1 MAVLPAAAAAA
12 YRAAAQVGARPGATA
27 AAADS
32 VGAGSF
38 SNFLSDA
45 LKDSISTM
53 KKGETMAAKQ
63 ATGKADIIDVVTAVN
78 AAEVTLDTVV
88 AVRDKVIS
96 AYQTV
101 MNMSI

>member
-12 YRAAAQVGARPGATA
+12 YRAAAQVGKAQGVTTA
-27 AAADS
+27 AAAS
-32 VGAGSF
+32 GAGSF
-38 SNFLSDA
+38 SDFLSSA
-45 LKDSISTM
+45 MKDSIATM
-53 KKGETMAAKQ
+53 KQGETMAAKQ
-63 ATGKADIIDVVTAVN
+63 VTGKADLVDVVTAVN

-96 AYQTV
+96 AYQTI